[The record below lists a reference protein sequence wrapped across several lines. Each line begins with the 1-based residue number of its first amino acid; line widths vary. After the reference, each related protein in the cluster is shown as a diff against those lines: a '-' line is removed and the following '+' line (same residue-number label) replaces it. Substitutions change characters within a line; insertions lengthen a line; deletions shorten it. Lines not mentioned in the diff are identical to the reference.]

1 VTAYSTMT
9 HLECSRC
16 RASHDADVVT
26 NLCECGSPL
35 LVRYDLDAA
44 GRRLDPRALER
55 RSRSDFWRLHEL
67 LPLRDPA
74 NAVSLG
80 ESVTPLLSVPR
91 LGAETGVPRLLI
103 KDEGLN
109 PTGTFKARGAVTGV
123 SRAKELGVGV
133 IALPTNGN
141 AGGAWA
147 SYGARAGIE
156 VVLCMPTDAPPLSV
170 VEADAAG
177 ATAVMV
183 RGQISDAGAMIA
195 DVAAANGWYEAA
207 TLKEPYRIEGKK
219 VMGYEIVEQLSWTL
233 PDAIVYPTGG
243 GVGLIGIYKALLE
256 MQQLGW
262 VTGPLPKLICV
273 QAEGCAPIVR
283 AFEQG
288 AEVSEPWADA
298 ETVAQGIRVPKAIGD
313 FLVLEAVRATGGTA
327 VAVPDEPIR
336 SAMRTVARTEG
347 LFICPEGAATVV
359 ALPALLERGVIAPDD
374 LVVLLN
380 TGCGLKYPDTLT
392 AHLPVL
398 DVGDPMPPVPTG
410 KERR

>member
-1 VTAYSTMT
+1 MTEHTTMT
-9 HLECSRC
+9 HLECARC
-16 RASHDADVVT
+16 QRSYDADAVAH
-26 NLCECGSPL
+26 LCECGSPL
-35 LVRYDLDAA
+35 LVRYDLERA
-44 GRRLDPRALER
+44 GARLDPGVLAG
-55 RSRSDFWRLHEL
+55 RSNSDFWRLHEV

-80 ESVTPLLSVPR
+80 ESVTPLLEVST
-91 LGAETGVPRLLI
+91 LGAEVGIPHLML

-123 SRAKELGVGV
+123 SRAKELGVKV
-133 IALPTNGN
+133 IAMPTNGN

-177 ATAVMV
+177 ATASMV

-195 DVAAANGWYEAA
+195 AQTPEHGWYEAA

-219 VMGYEIVEQLSWTL
+219 VMGYEIAEQLGWRL

-243 GVGLIGIYKALLE
+243 GVGLIGIYKAFLE

-262 VTGPLPKLICV
+262 IDDPLPKLICV

-283 AFEQG
+283 AFEAG
-288 AEVSEPWADA
+288 ADTSQPWPDA
-298 ETVAQGIRVPKAIGD
+298 QTVAQGIRVPKALGD
-313 FLVLEAVRATGGTA
+313 FLVLAAVRATGGTA
-327 VAVPDEPIR
+327 VAVSDEPIR
-336 SAMRTVARTEG
+336 DAMRTIARSEG
-347 LFICPEGAATVV
+347 LFICPEGAANVV
-359 ALPALLERGVIAPDD
+359 ALPALLERGALDPDD
-374 LVVLLN
+374 RVVLLN
-380 TGCGLKYPDTLT
+380 TGCGLKYPETLS
-392 AHLPVL
+392 ADLPVL
-398 DVGDPMPPVPTG
+398 DIGDRLPPARSEG
-410 KERR
+410 ASR